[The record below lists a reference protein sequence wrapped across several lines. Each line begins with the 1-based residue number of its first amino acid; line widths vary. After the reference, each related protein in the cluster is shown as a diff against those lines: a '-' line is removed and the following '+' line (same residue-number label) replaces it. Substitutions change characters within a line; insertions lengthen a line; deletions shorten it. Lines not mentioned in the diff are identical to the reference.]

1 MQCSQCGKANEGH
14 YAFCLGC
21 GARLPQ
27 QAAEPGAGAA
37 AMGPQGQPCGRC
49 RSTRTV
55 QGGVGPQLG
64 VRVATAHGLYQDVPI
79 ASAWVCLDC
88 GGIALQ
94 LPEDARQYLAVVTGR

>member
-1 MQCSQCGKANEGH
+1 
-14 YAFCLGC
+14 
-21 GARLPQ
+21 
-27 QAAEPGAGAA
+27 
-37 AMGPQGQPCGRC
+37 
-49 RSTRTV
+49 V